1 MRSKS
6 NRFIEN
12 VVSGL
17 HLDPV
22 QSTEIVDELQAH
34 IEDRAQDLVDDGLS
48 VDHALRQATIELG
61 ESDSIAKGF
70 YEVHSRRSWRH
81 AFSGALP
88 HILLALM
95 FALHVWTEPVIV
107 AVMLGTALVISVL
120 GWRAGR
126 PTWTFPWLGYCI
138 LIPLIS
144 WGLAMSAVGYGAW
157 GVLSRGSLPLDIPIY
172 IVSLAYIALSMWV
185 VIKVVSRVARNDW
198 LMASLTVLPIPF
210 LAYWFLYFYNQQEL
224 FDQSANRI
232 GLTLQEIDS
241 TAAIIFLIM
250 AAATIVFFRVGRRTV
265 RLALLAI
272 TTPSVVVLAWLVY
285 KSGIGAL
292 AVFAFAIISIAV
304 LMSPALFDRTP
315 KQIVRATLE
324 KLQTRRKS

>member
-1 MRSKS
+1 MRSNP
-6 NRFIEN
+6 NRFLES
-12 VVSGL
+12 VTSEL
-17 HLDPV
+17 YLEPL
-22 QSTEIVDELQAH
+22 QETEIISELQAH
-34 IEDRAQDLVDDGLS
+34 IEDRAQDLVDKGLS
-48 VDHALRQATIELG
+48 VDAALTQATYELG
-61 ESDSIAKGF
+61 KSDAIAKGL

-81 AFSGALP
+81 AFLGSLP
-88 HILLALM
+88 HILLSLI

-107 AVMLGTALVISVL
+107 AVMLSVALIISVL

-157 GVLSRGSLPLDIPIY
+157 GVLTRGSLPLDIPIY

-185 VIKVVSRVARNDW
+185 VIRIVSRVARNDW

-224 FDQSANRI
+224 FNQSANRI

-250 AAATIVFFRVGRRTV
+250 AIATILFFRVGRRTV
-265 RLALLAI
+265 RLAVLAI

-292 AVFAFAIISIAV
+292 AVFAFAMISIAI
-304 LMSPALFDRTP
+304 LLSPALFDKTP
-315 KQIVRATLE
+315 GQIVRSASE
-324 KLQTRRKS
+324 KLPFRRKI

>member
-1 MRSKS
+1 MRSNS
-6 NRFIEN
+6 NRFIDN
-12 VVSGL
+12 VISEL
-17 HLDPV
+17 HLDPT
-22 QSTEIVDELQAH
+22 QSNEIIDELQAH
-34 IEDRAQDLVDDGLS
+34 IEDRAQDLVDLGASIDE
-48 VDHALRQATIELG
+48 ALRQATRELG
-61 ESDSIAKGF
+61 ESDAIAKGF

-81 AFSGALP
+81 AFLGALP

-95 FALHVWTEPVIV
+95 FALHVWTQPVIV
-107 AVMLGTALVISVL
+107 ALMLGTALIISVL

-144 WGLAMSAVGYGAW
+144 WGLAMSAVGYGAL
-157 GVLSRGSLPLDIPIY
+157 GVLTRGSLPLGIPIY
-172 IVSLAYIALSMWV
+172 VVSLTYIALSMWV
-185 VIKVVSRVARNDW
+185 VIKIVSRVARNDW

-224 FDQSANRI
+224 FNQSANRA

-241 TAAIIFLIM
+241 TAAIIFLII
-250 AAATIVFFRVGRRTV
+250 AVATIVFFRIGRRTV

-285 KSGIGAL
+285 KSGIGAI
-292 AVFAFAIISIAV
+292 AVFAFALISIAV
-304 LMSPALFDRTP
+304 LMSPALFDQP
-315 KQIVRATLE
+315 ISQIAKATLE
-324 KLQTRRKS
+324 KLQIRHKS

>member
-1 MRSKS
+1 MRSNP
-6 NRFIEN
+6 NRFLES
-12 VVSGL
+12 VTSEL
-17 HLDPV
+17 YLEPL
-22 QSTEIVDELQAH
+22 QETEIISELQAH
-34 IEDRAQDLVDDGLS
+34 IEDRAQDLVDKGLS
-48 VDHALRQATIELG
+48 VDAALTQATYELG
-61 ESDSIAKGF
+61 KSDAMAKGL

-81 AFSGALP
+81 AFLGALP
-88 HILLALM
+88 HILLSLM

-107 AVMLGTALVISVL
+107 AVMLSVALIISVL

-157 GVLSRGSLPLDIPIY
+157 GVLTRGSLPLDIPIY
-172 IVSLAYIALSMWV
+172 IVSLAYISISMWV
-185 VIKVVSRVARNDW
+185 VIRIVSRVARNDW

-210 LAYWFLYFYNQQEL
+210 LAYWFLYFYNQQDL
-224 FDQSANRI
+224 FNQSANRT

-250 AAATIVFFRVGRRTV
+250 AIATILFFRVGRRTV
-265 RLALLAI
+265 RLAVLAI

-285 KSGIGAL
+285 KSGVGAL
-292 AVFAFAIISIAV
+292 AVFAFAMISIAI
-304 LMSPALFDRTP
+304 LLSPALFDKTP
-315 KQIVRATLE
+315 GQIVRSASE
-324 KLQTRRKS
+324 KLPFRRKI

>member
-1 MRSKS
+1 MRSNP
-6 NRFIEN
+6 NRFLES
-12 VVSGL
+12 VTSEL
-17 HLDPV
+17 YLEPL
-22 QSTEIVDELQAH
+22 QETEIISELQAH
-34 IEDRAQDLVDDGLS
+34 IEDRAQDLVDKGLS
-48 VDHALRQATIELG
+48 VDAALTQATYELG
-61 ESDSIAKGF
+61 KSDAIAKGL

-81 AFSGALP
+81 AFLGALP
-88 HILLALM
+88 HILLSLI

-107 AVMLGTALVISVL
+107 AVMLSVALIISVL

-157 GVLSRGSLPLDIPIY
+157 GVLTRGSLPLDIPIY
-172 IVSLAYIALSMWV
+172 IVSLAYISLSMWI
-185 VIKVVSRVARNDW
+185 VIRIVSRVARNDW

-210 LAYWFLYFYNQQEL
+210 LAYWFLYFYNQQDL
-224 FDQSANRI
+224 FNQSANRT

-250 AAATIVFFRVGRRTV
+250 AIATILFFRVGRRTV
-265 RLALLAI
+265 RLAVLAI

-292 AVFAFAIISIAV
+292 AVFAFAMISIAI
-304 LMSPALFDRTP
+304 LLSPALFDKTP
-315 KQIVRATLE
+315 GQIVRSASE
-324 KLQTRRKS
+324 KLPFRRKI